1 LFDAAFERPLLAE
14 LGIVDAS
21 RLRAEWRQYAES
33 GQGLAHRL
41 YELLQTE
48 LWLRARQGAGPD
60 VHAPVDAAPVA
71 VS

>member
-1 LFDAAFERPLLAE
+1 L
-14 LGIVDAS
+14 
-21 RLRAEWRQYAES
+21 
-33 GQGLAHRL
+33 GQGLGHRL